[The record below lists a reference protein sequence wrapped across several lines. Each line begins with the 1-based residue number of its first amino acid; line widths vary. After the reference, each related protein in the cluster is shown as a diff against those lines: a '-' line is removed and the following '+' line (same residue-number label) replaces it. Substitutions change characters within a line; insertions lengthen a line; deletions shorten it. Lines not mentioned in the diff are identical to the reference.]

1 LVDRTMNGIFPILA
15 TPFDDKGQIDFED
28 LEREVEWMIGVGVN
42 GVGIAVASEI
52 YKLTDPERDEVL
64 SSAVKQVNGRVPV
77 VMNTGA
83 MGTDVTVYY
92 SQRAEELGANA
103 LMIRPPS
110 FIAMPA
116 SEVIEFFAR
125 VGASVGIPIF
135 QQDQATAQVPPAM
148 AIEIARRHENLCYIK
163 VETTP
168 TVPRMAE
175 TAALRDAAAESGDA
189 AGDLI
194 LFGGAGGTF
203 LFEELRRGS
212 VGTMPGSVIPD
223 VFVNVWERWQDGD
236 EEGAETEFR
245 RYGALI
251 RTLKQPQ
258 GLDNWI
264 YKEILVRRGIFKTA
278 HARHPAVKP
287 DRFQIYE
294 LEQMLDELE
303 LEEPEA

>member
-1 LVDRTMNGIFPILA
+1 MNGIFPILA

-64 SSAVKQVNGRVPV
+64 SSVIRQVNGRVPV

-110 FIAMPA
+110 FITMPA
-116 SEVIEFFAR
+116 GEVIEFFAR

-135 QQDQATAQVPPAM
+135 QQDQATAQVSPGM

-163 VETTP
+163 VETAP

-175 TAALRDAAAESGDA
+175 TAALRDAAAESDDA
-189 AGDLI
+189 GGDLI

-236 EEGAETEFR
+236 EEGAEAEFR

-264 YKEILVRRGIFKTA
+264 YKEILVRRGIFKSA

-294 LEQMLDELE
+294 LEQMLDELG
-303 LEEPEA
+303 LEEPDA

>member
-1 LVDRTMNGIFPILA
+1 MVDRTMKGIIPILA
-15 TPFDDKGQIDFED
+15 TPFDEKGHVDFED
-28 LEREVEWMIGVGVN
+28 LEREVEWMVGVGVN

-64 SSAVKQVNGRVPV
+64 TSVVKQVDGRVPV
-77 VMNTGA
+77 VMNTGG

-92 SQRAEELGANA
+92 SQRAEELGADA

-110 FIAMPA
+110 FIPMPA
-116 SEVIEFFAR
+116 GEIVEFFGR
-125 VGASVGIPIF
+125 VGASVDIPIF
-135 QQDQATAQVPPAM
+135 QQDQATAQVPPGM
-148 AIEIARRHENLCYIK
+148 AIEIARRSENLCYIK
-163 VETTP
+163 VETAP

-175 TAALRDAAAESGDA
+175 TAALRDAATDGAK
-189 AGDLI
+189 DLI

-212 VGTMPGSVIPD
+212 VGTMPGSVIPE
-223 VFVNVWERWQDGD
+223 VFVDVWERWQDGD
-236 EEGAETEFR
+236 EKGAEAEFR

-264 YKEILVRRGIFKTA
+264 YKEILVRRGIFKA
-278 HARHPAVKP
+278 AFARHPAVKP
-287 DRFQIYE
+287 DRFQVYE
-294 LEQMLDELE
+294 LEMMLDELE
-303 LEEPEA
+303 LEDPAV

>member
-1 LVDRTMNGIFPILA
+1 MVDRTMNGIFPILA

-42 GVGIAVASEI
+42 GIGIAVASEI

-64 SSAVKQVNGRVPV
+64 SSVVKQTNGRVPV

-125 VGASVGIPIF
+125 VGASVGIPVF

-148 AIEIARRHENLCYIK
+148 AIEISRRHENLCYIK
-163 VETTP
+163 VETAP

-175 TAALRDAAAESGDA
+175 TAALRDAATDA
-189 AGDLI
+189 GGDLI

-212 VGTMPGSVIPD
+212 VGTMPGSVLPD

-236 EEGAETEFR
+236 EEGAEAEFR

-264 YKEILVRRGIFKTA
+264 YKEILVRRGIFKSA

>member
-1 LVDRTMNGIFPILA
+1 MNGIFPILA

-64 SSAVKQVNGRVPV
+64 SSVIRQVNGRVPV

-110 FIAMPA
+110 FITMPA
-116 SEVIEFFAR
+116 GEVIEFFAR

-135 QQDQATAQVPPAM
+135 QQDQATAQVSPGM

-163 VETTP
+163 VETAP

-175 TAALRDAAAESGDA
+175 TAALRDAAAESDDA
-189 AGDLI
+189 GGDLI

-236 EEGAETEFR
+236 EEGAEAEFR

-264 YKEILVRRGIFKTA
+264 YKEILVRRGIFKSA

-303 LEEPEA
+303 LEEPDA

>member
-1 LVDRTMNGIFPILA
+1 MNGIFPILA
-15 TPFDDKGQIDFED
+15 TPFDEKGQIDFED
-28 LEREVEWMIGVGVN
+28 LEREVEWMINVGVN

-64 SSAVKQVNGRVPV
+64 SSVVKQVNGRVPV

-116 SEVIEFFAR
+116 GEVIEFFAR

-148 AIEIARRHENLCYIK
+148 AIEIAKRHENLCYIK
-163 VETTP
+163 VETAP

-189 AGDLI
+189 GGDLI

-236 EEGAETEFR
+236 EEGAEAEFR

-264 YKEILVRRGIFKTA
+264 YKEILVMRGIFKSA

>member
-1 LVDRTMNGIFPILA
+1 MVDRTIKGIVPMLS
-15 TPFDDKGQIDFED
+15 TPFNEKGQIDFED
-28 LEREVEWMIGVGVN
+28 LQREVEWMISVGSN

-52 YKLTDPERDEVL
+52 YKLTDPERDQVL
-64 SSAVKQVNGRVPV
+64 STVVKQADGRVPV

-83 MGTDVTVYY
+83 MGTDVTIYY
-92 SQRAEELGANA
+92 SQRAEELGADA

-110 FIAMPA
+110 FIPMP
-116 SEVIEFFAR
+116 SNEIVEFFGR
-125 VGASVGIPIF
+125 VGTTVDIPIF
-135 QQDQATAQVPPAM
+135 QQDQATAQISPSM
-148 AIEIARRHENLCYIK
+148 AIEIARRRENLCYIK
-163 VETTP
+163 VETAP

-175 TAALRDAAAESGDA
+175 TAALRDAANDGAK
-189 AGDLI
+189 DLI

-203 LFEELRRGS
+203 LFEELRRGA

-223 VFVNVWERWQDGD
+223 VFVNVWERWNDGD
-236 EEGAETEFR
+236 QQGAETEFR

-264 YKEILVRRGIFKTA
+264 YKEILVRRGIFKA
-278 HARHPAVKP
+278 AFARHPAVKP

-294 LEQMLDELE
+294 LEMMLDELE
-303 LEEPEA
+303 LEEPDV

>member
-1 LVDRTMNGIFPILA
+1 MNGIFPILA

-64 SSAVKQVNGRVPV
+64 SSVIRQVNGRVPV

-110 FIAMPA
+110 FITMPA
-116 SEVIEFFAR
+116 GEVIEFFAR

-135 QQDQATAQVPPAM
+135 QQDQATAQVSPGM

-163 VETTP
+163 VETAP

-175 TAALRDAAAESGDA
+175 TAALRDAAAESDDA
-189 AGDLI
+189 GGDLI

-236 EEGAETEFR
+236 EEGAEAEFR

-264 YKEILVRRGIFKTA
+264 YKEILVRRGIFKSA

>member
-1 LVDRTMNGIFPILA
+1 MVDRTMTGIFPILA
-15 TPFDDKGQIDFED
+15 TPFDDRGRIDFED
-28 LEREVEWMIGVGVN
+28 LEREVEWMVSVGVG

-64 SSAVKQVNGRVPV
+64 SSVVKQVDGRIPV

-83 MGTDVTVYY
+83 MGTDVTVHY
-92 SQRAEELGANA
+92 SKRAEELGANA

-116 SEVIEFFAR
+116 GEVIEFFAR
-125 VGASVGIPIF
+125 VGASVTLPIF
-135 QQDQATAQVPPAM
+135 QQDQATAQVTPSM

-163 VETTP
+163 VETAP

-175 TAALRDAAAESGDA
+175 TAELRDAASNAGDGG
-189 AGDLI
+189 GDLI
-194 LFGGAGGTF
+194 LFGGAGGAF
-203 LFEELRRGS
+203 LFEEVRRGS
-212 VGTMPGSVIPD
+212 VGSMPGSTLPD
-223 VFVNVWERWQDGD
+223 VFVELWNLWHEGD
-236 EEGAETEFR
+236 EERAEAEFR
-245 RYGALI
+245 RYGALM

-264 YKEILVRRGIFKTA
+264 YKEILVRRGIFKSA

-287 DRFQIYE
+287 DQFQIYE
-294 LEQMLDELE
+294 IEQMLDELE
-303 LEEPEA
+303 LEDPDV

>member
-28 LEREVEWMIGVGVN
+28 LEREVEWMIDVGVN

-64 SSAVKQVNGRVPV
+64 SSIVKQVNGRVPV

-110 FIAMPA
+110 FISMPA
-116 SEVIEFFAR
+116 GEVIEFFAR

-135 QQDQATAQVPPAM
+135 QQDQATAQVSPGM
-148 AIEIARRHENLCYIK
+148 AVEIARRHENLCYIK
-163 VETTP
+163 VETAP

-175 TAALRDAAAESGDA
+175 AAALRDAATDA
-189 AGDLI
+189 GGDLI

-223 VFVNVWERWQDGD
+223 VFVNVWERWQGGD
-236 EEGAETEFR
+236 EEGAEAEFR
-245 RYGALI
+245 RYSALI

-278 HARHPAVKP
+278 HARHPAVRP

-303 LEEPEA
+303 LEDLEA

>member
-64 SSAVKQVNGRVPV
+64 SSVVKQVNGRVPV

-278 HARHPAVKP
+278 RARHPAVKP

>member
-1 LVDRTMNGIFPILA
+1 MNGIFPILA

>member
-1 LVDRTMNGIFPILA
+1 MNGIFPILA

-278 HARHPAVKP
+278 HARHPAMKP

>member
-1 LVDRTMNGIFPILA
+1 MVDRTMNGIFPILA

-278 HARHPAVKP
+278 HARHPAMKP

>member
-1 LVDRTMNGIFPILA
+1 
-15 TPFDDKGQIDFED
+15 
-28 LEREVEWMIGVGVN
+28 
-42 GVGIAVASEI
+42 
-52 YKLTDPERDEVL
+52 
-64 SSAVKQVNGRVPV
+64 
-77 VMNTGA
+77 
-83 MGTDVTVYY
+83 VTVYY

-116 SEVIEFFAR
+116 GEVIEFFAR
-125 VGASVGIPIF
+125 VGESVGIPIF

-163 VETTP
+163 VETAP

-175 TAALRDAAAESGDA
+175 TAALRDAATDA
-189 AGDLI
+189 GGDLI

-236 EEGAETEFR
+236 EEGAEAEFR

-264 YKEILVRRGIFKTA
+264 YKEILVRRGIFKSA

>member
-1 LVDRTMNGIFPILA
+1 MNGIFPILA

-28 LEREVEWMIGVGVN
+28 LEREVEWMVGVGVN

-64 SSAVKQVNGRVPV
+64 SSVVKQVNGRVPV

-92 SQRAEELGANA
+92 SRRAEELGANA

-116 SEVIEFFAR
+116 GEVIEFFAR

-135 QQDQATAQVPPAM
+135 QQDQATAQVPPGM

-163 VETTP
+163 VETAP

-236 EEGAETEFR
+236 EDGAEAEFR

-264 YKEILVRRGIFKTA
+264 YKEILVRRGIFKSA

-294 LEQMLDELE
+294 LEQMLDELK

>member
-1 LVDRTMNGIFPILA
+1 MVDRTMNGIFPILA

-148 AIEIARRHENLCYIK
+148 AIEIAKRHENLCYIK

>member
-1 LVDRTMNGIFPILA
+1 MVDRTMNGIFPILA